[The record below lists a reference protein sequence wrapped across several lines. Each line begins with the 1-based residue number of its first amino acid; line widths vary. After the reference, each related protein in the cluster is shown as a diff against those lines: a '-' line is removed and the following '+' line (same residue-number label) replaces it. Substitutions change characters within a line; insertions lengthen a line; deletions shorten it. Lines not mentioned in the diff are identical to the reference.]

1 MSEEDIIADFFEHGE
16 IEGYSLPEL
25 TVFAKACRENG
36 ITNDDL
42 SDYVHNIKAA
52 YEYAMEMIID
62 EFEKS
67 EQRMKMVKRVTV
79 ESVMGDG
86 ESE

>member
-1 MSEEDIIADFFEHGE
+1 MTEEDVIKDFFEHGK

-25 TVFAKACRENG
+25 TVFAKACRANG

-42 SDYVHNIKAA
+42 SDYVRNIKAA
-52 YEYAMEMIID
+52 YEYAMEMIMD
-62 EFEKS
+62 EFEKA
-67 EQRMKMVKRVTV
+67 EQR
-79 ESVMGDG
+79 MGDG

>member
-1 MSEEDIIADFFEHGE
+1 MTEEEVIKDFFEHGE

-52 YEYAMEMIID
+52 YEYAMEMIMD
-62 EFEKS
+62 EFKKA
-67 EQRMKMVKRVTV
+67 EQR
-79 ESVMGDG
+79 MGDG

>member
-1 MSEEDIIADFFEHGE
+1 MSEEDIIADFFEHGK

-25 TVFAKACRENG
+25 TVFAKACRANG

-52 YEYAMEMIID
+52 YEYAMEMILD

-67 EQRMKMVKRVTV
+67 ALIGNVKRVTV
-79 ESVMGDG
+79 ESVMRDG
-86 ESE
+86 ENE